1 MTTSRIEY
9 NAELDQFVSDYYA
22 MGPEVRKDSDRD
34 IAMAYI
40 ESCMVTE
47 NVSDTALEAEVEFL
61 IPQIN
66 YYR

>member
-1 MTTSRIEY
+1 MDSIEY
-9 NAELDQFVSDYYA
+9 NADLGQFVSDYYA
-22 MGPEVRKDSDRD
+22 IGAESRKDSDRD

-47 NVSDTALEAEVEFL
+47 NVPPTKLELEVETL

-66 YYR
+66 YLR